1 VPFWL
6 GPISSFGHA
15 LLTRVQTTVHVCYPC
30 GTSLASGSTVL
41 LAEFACALAGHS
53 RRLETGDVVGQAS
66 HGVVTHAACR
76 PRLLLVAQQVVAND
90 LRLSHDKAT
99 QDLLTSSV
107 SLLSG
112 EPKEIA
118 R

>member
-1 VPFWL
+1 
-6 GPISSFGHA
+6 
-15 LLTRVQTTVHVCYPC
+15 
-30 GTSLASGSTVL
+30 
-41 LAEFACALAGHS
+41 
-53 RRLETGDVVGQAS
+53 
-66 HGVVTHAACR
+66 
-76 PRLLLVAQQVVAND
+76 VAND

-118 R
+118 RQV